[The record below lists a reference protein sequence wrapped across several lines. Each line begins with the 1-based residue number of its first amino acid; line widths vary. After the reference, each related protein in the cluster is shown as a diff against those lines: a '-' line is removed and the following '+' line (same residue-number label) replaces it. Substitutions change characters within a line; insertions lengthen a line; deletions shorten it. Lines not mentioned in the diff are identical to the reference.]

1 MRRYTDEEKLSR
13 TKQLAIKIKDFARR
27 NRSKILIAVSS
38 ILVTA
43 LIAYRKIRA
52 LNLRIDEVTA
62 QKDRFRDDL
71 YSAREV
77 AKDLSDR
84 LGVAEKLIER
94 QKAKHAESSE
104 QFKSLSQKYE
114 QLIQSYGRATQ
125 YVSDLQSKLKA
136 SHERI
141 NTLSNVAMVESYK
154 LETMKSKADELLRQ
168 QMDIFARSR
177 NIEGTTTTR
186 NIRKQV
192 NAVFEQI
199 IGE

>member
-1 MRRYTDEEKLSR
+1 MRRYTDEEKLGR
-13 TKQLAIKIKDFARR
+13 TKQLAIRVKDFARR

-43 LIAYRKIRA
+43 IVAYRKIRA
-52 LNLRIDEVTA
+52 LNLKIDEVTA

-94 QKAKHAESSE
+94 HKASRAESSE
-104 QFKSLSQKYE
+104 QFKALSQKYW
-114 QLIQSYGRATQ
+114 QLSQNYDRATQ
-125 YVSDLQSKLKA
+125 SVSDLQSKLKA
-136 SHERI
+136 SRERI
-141 NTLSNVAMVESYK
+141 NTLSNAATIESYK
-154 LETMKSKADELLRQ
+154 LETMKARTDELLRQ

>member
-1 MRRYTDEEKLSR
+1 M
-13 TKQLAIKIKDFARR
+13 
-27 NRSKILIAVSS
+27 
-38 ILVTA
+38 
-43 LIAYRKIRA
+43 
-52 LNLRIDEVTA
+52 RIDEVTA

-94 QKAKHAESSE
+94 HKAKRAESSE
-104 QFKSLSQKYE
+104 QFKALSQKYE
-114 QLIQSYGRATQ
+114 QLSQNYGRATQ
-125 YVSDLQSKLKA
+125 SVSDLQSKLKA
-136 SHERI
+136 SRERI
-141 NTLSNVAMVESYK
+141 NTLSNDAMVESYK

-168 QMDIFARSR
+168 QMDIFSRSR

>member
-1 MRRYTDEEKLSR
+1 MKRYTDEEKLGR
-13 TKQLAIKIKDFARR
+13 IKQLAIRVKDFARR

-38 ILVTA
+38 ILITA
-43 LIAYRKIRA
+43 IVAYRKIRA
-52 LNLRIDEVTA
+52 LNFKIDEVTA

-94 QKAKHAESSE
+94 HKAKHAESSE
-104 QFKSLSQKYE
+104 QFKALSQKYG
-114 QLIQSYGRATQ
+114 QLSQNYDRATQ
-125 YVSDLQSKLKA
+125 SVSDLQSKLKA
-136 SHERI
+136 LRERI
-141 NTLSNVAMVESYK
+141 NTLSDAAMVESYK

-199 IGE
+199 IGD

>member
-1 MRRYTDEEKLSR
+1 MRRYTDEEKLGR
-13 TKQLAIKIKDFARR
+13 TKQLAIRVKDFARR

-43 LIAYRKIRA
+43 LVAYRKIRA
-52 LNLRIDEVTA
+52 LNLKIDEVTA

-94 QKAKHAESSE
+94 HKSMRSESSE
-104 QFKSLSQKYE
+104 QFNALSQKYE
-114 QLIQSYGRATQ
+114 QLSQNYGRATQ
-125 YVSDLQSKLKA
+125 SVSDLQSKLKA
-136 SHERI
+136 SRERI
-141 NTLSNVAMVESYK
+141 NALSNAAMVESYK

-168 QMDIFARSR
+168 QMDIFAHSR

-199 IGE
+199 IGD